1 MRGQLSDWKLSAFR
15 LLMQQVCSRPAGA
28 RRRDAECRLQGRVD
42 EDGIRCIL
50 CAVRRVCR
58 QDPDHRFGRNA
69 GGPGFLRDLKCFERV
84 GVNGPLLRFEAGV
97 PG

>member
-1 MRGQLSDWKLSAFR
+1 MLPAESGQGGLAALAASTQTAD
-15 LLMQQVCSRPAGA
+15 G
-28 RRRDAECRLQGRVD
+28 GRVD

-50 CAVRRVCR
+50 SAVRC
-58 QDPDHRFGRNA
+58 QSPDRCVGGDA
-69 GGPGFLRDLKCFERV
+69 GGPGFVRDLKCFERV